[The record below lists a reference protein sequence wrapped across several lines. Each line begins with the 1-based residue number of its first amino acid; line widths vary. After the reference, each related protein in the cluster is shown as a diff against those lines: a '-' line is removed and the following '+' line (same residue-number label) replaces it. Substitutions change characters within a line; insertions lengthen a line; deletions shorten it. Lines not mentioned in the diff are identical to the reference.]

1 MPQRP
6 VGRSKRLVAGVT
18 KGRKIENEIDKI
30 YEKKNPNKFGKKHR
44 CTDSKSVRFK
54 LDKYEENNP

>member
-6 VGRSKRLVAGVT
+6 VGRSKRLVAGVK

-30 YEKKNPNKFGKKHR
+30 YEKKTPTNLVKN
-44 CTDSKSVRFK
+44 TDVQIQ
-54 LDKYEENNP
+54 NQ